1 MSYKFHNEQD
11 CDWDNDIDFDCN
23 YDYDYVTDS
32 DYYYV
37 CRHKCDFDCNLILIV
52 KVTILPWLTLCLWLK
67 IEFLLCLCLRCD
79 KEFDFISFWDFSCIC
94 DSELIFGKYLKV
106 VIIGMKVLMSV
117 MMTVI
122 FIVILNV
129 SLVWK
134 SVCIWELAN
143 LFYIWVSSH

>member
-67 IEFLLCLCLRCD
+67 IEFYCVCVLGVTKNLTL
-79 KEFDFISFWDFSCIC
+79 SV
-94 DSELIFGKYLKV
+94 SEILAV
-106 VIIGMKVLMSV
+106 SVI
-117 MMTVI
+117 
-122 FIVILNV
+122 V
-129 SLVWK
+129 S
-134 SVCIWELAN
+134 
-143 LFYIWVSSH
+143 